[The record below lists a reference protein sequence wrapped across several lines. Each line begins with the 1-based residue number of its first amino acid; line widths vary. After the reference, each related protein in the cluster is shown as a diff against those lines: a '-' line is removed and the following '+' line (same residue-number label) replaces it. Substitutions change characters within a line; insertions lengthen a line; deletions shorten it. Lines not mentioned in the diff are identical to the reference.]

1 MFQHFYNDKEF
12 IESKYHKTSEP
23 FDSFRRMAYHGWECD
38 HSTGL
43 TDKELLTG
51 LDDLASETAGLP
63 HPVAKAKAIE
73 YLLRNM
79 RIDVNEHDW
88 FPAFYSLNRLIN
100 KTTQNKWYN
109 EIFTDTIPE
118 TKKNMDELNASGA
131 LSIWPDFDHVVP
143 DWRSIMS
150 LGFPGLRARAAK
162 YKKIHEENGTLT
174 EEMAAHFDGIEITYK
189 AVIDIIDRLYRLA
202 LTKKHDKAGK
212 MAECFESIRDG
223 APKNIY
229 EAMQVI
235 YIYFIISECVDSYQV
250 RSLGNGLD
258 HTLYEFY
265 KNDIENKTFTK
276 DEIKELLA
284 YFMFQWQSIG
294 NYWGQPFYMGGTNVD
309 GSTKYNDLS
318 KDILDVYDELGIY
331 NPKIQIKLND
341 NTPDIILNKVL
352 DMIRRGNSS
361 FVFCCEPGMT
371 KAVMGYGATY
381 EEALG
386 MDIRGCNETGVRAN
400 EVSTG
405 TGYINAS
412 KAVEFVFSDGYDRL
426 SKKQIGLKTGEVE
439 SLKKFDDFYF
449 ATLKQWEHIIESSLK
464 MSDEYEKFMSY
475 INPSLMYSATIEDSL
490 KKGTDAYQNGVK
502 FNNSAILNCA
512 FASLVDSVMAVKYL
526 VYDTEFVTISEL
538 KRAIDNNWEAFADLR
553 AKALGCP
560 KKYGNGEPETD
571 MYAERMAQFFATKVT
586 NRPNARGG
594 VYKAILHSARQY
606 VWQGEKTFAL
616 PDGRKA
622 GEELSKN
629 ASPVAGMDKEGVTAL
644 IHSVVK
650 LKPYTYPESFCLDVV
665 LHPTAVAGDD
675 GLNVMK
681 SLLKYYM
688 KNDGMSIQFNIFHI
702 DTLLDAQKHPEK
714 YKNLQVRVCGWN
726 VLWNNLSK
734 SEQDAFIKRAENAL

>member
-1 MFQHFYNDKEF
+1 
-12 IESKYHKTSEP
+12 
-23 FDSFRRMAYHGWECD
+23 MAYHGWECEN
-38 HSTGL
+38 STGL
-43 TDKELLTG
+43 TDNELLSG
-51 LDDLASETAGLP
+51 LDKLSKETAGLH
-63 HPVAKAKAIE
+63 HPIAKAKAIE

-79 RIDVNEHDW
+79 RIEVNEHDW

-109 EIFTDTIPE
+109 EVFEDTIPE
-118 TKKNMDELNASGA
+118 TKKNMDEFNASGA
-131 LSIWPDFDHVVP
+131 LDIWPDFDHVVP
-143 DWRSIMS
+143 DWNSIMS
-150 LGFPGLRARAAK
+150 LGFSGLRERTVE
-162 YKKIHEENGTLT
+162 YKKMHEKNGTLT
-174 EEMAAHFDGIEITYK
+174 DKMSAHFDGIDITYN
-189 AVIDIIDRLYRLA
+189 AVIEIIDRLYRLA
-202 LTKKHDKAGK
+202 LAKKHDKAKK
-212 MAECFESIRDG
+212 MAQCFKSIRDG
-223 APKNIY
+223 APTNIY

-258 HTLYEFY
+258 NTLYKFY

-276 DEIKELLA
+276 DEIKEFLA

-294 NYWGQPFYMGGTNVD
+294 NYWGQPFYMGGTNAD

-361 FVFCCEPGMT
+361 FVFCCEPGMI

-381 EEALG
+381 EEALE
-386 MDIRGCNETGVRAN
+386 MDIRGCYETGIRAN
-400 EVSTG
+400 EVSTA
-405 TGYINAS
+405 TGYINAA

-426 SKKQIGLKTGEVE
+426 SKKQIGLKTGDIE
-439 SLKKFDDFYF
+439 SFKTFDDFYF
-449 ATLKQWEHIIESSLK
+449 ATLKQWEYVIESSLK
-464 MSDEYEKFMSY
+464 MSDEYEKYMSY
-475 INPSLMYSATIEDSL
+475 INPSLMYSATIEGSL
-490 KKGTDAYQNGVK
+490 QKGADAYQNGVK
-502 FNNSAILNCA
+502 FNNSALLNCG
-512 FASLVDSVMAVKYL
+512 FASFVDSVMAVKYL
-526 VYDTEFVTISEL
+526 VYDTGIVSISEL
-538 KRAIDNNWEAFADLR
+538 KKALDNNWEGYSDLR

-594 VYKAILHSARQY
+594 VYKAILHSAREY

-629 ASPVAGMDKEGVTAL
+629 ASPVAGMDREGVTAL
-644 IHSVVK
+644 IHSVVN

-665 LHPTAVAGDD
+665 LHPSAVTGDD

-688 KNDGMSIQFNIFHI
+688 KNDGMSMQFNIFNI
-702 DTLLDAQKHPEK
+702 DTLRDARNHPEK

-726 VLWNNLSK
+726 VLWNNLNK

>member
-1 MFQHFYNDKEF
+1 MLKFFYNDKEF
-12 IESKYHKTSEP
+12 IENKYHKTSEP
-23 FDSFRRMAYHGWECD
+23 FDPFRRMAYHGWECEN
-38 HSTGL
+38 STGL
-43 TDKELLTG
+43 TDNELLSG
-51 LDDLASETAGLP
+51 LDKLSKETAGLQ
-63 HPVAKAKAIE
+63 HPIAKAKAIE

-79 RIDVNEHDW
+79 RIEVNEHDW

-109 EIFTDTIPE
+109 EVFVDTIPE
-118 TKKNMDELNASGA
+118 TKKNMDEFNASGA
-131 LSIWPDFDHVVP
+131 LDIWPDFDHVVP
-143 DWRSIMS
+143 DWNSIMS
-150 LGFPGLRARAAK
+150 LGFSGLRARAVEH
-162 YKKIHEENGTLT
+162 KKMHEKNGTLT
-174 EEMAAHFDGIEITYK
+174 DKMSAHFDGIDITYN
-189 AVIDIIDRLYRLA
+189 AVIEIIDRLYRLA
-202 LTKKHDKAGK
+202 LTKKHDKAKK
-212 MAECFESIRDG
+212 MAQCFKSIRDG
-223 APKNIY
+223 APTNIY

-258 HTLYEFY
+258 NTLYKFY

-276 DEIKELLA
+276 DEIKEFLA

-294 NYWGQPFYMGGTNVD
+294 NYWGQPFYMGGTNAD

-361 FVFCCEPGMT
+361 FVFCCEPGMI

-381 EEALG
+381 EEALE
-386 MDIRGCNETGVRAN
+386 MDIRGCYETGIRAN
-400 EVSTG
+400 EVSTA
-405 TGYINAS
+405 TGYINAA

-426 SKKQIGLKTGEVE
+426 SKKQIGLKTGDIE
-439 SLKKFDDFYF
+439 SFKTFDDFYF
-449 ATLKQWEHIIESSLK
+449 ATLKQWEYVIESSLK
-464 MSDEYEKFMSY
+464 MSDEYEKYMSY
-475 INPSLMYSATIEDSL
+475 INPSLMYSATIESSL
-490 KKGTDAYQNGVK
+490 QKGADAYQNGVK
-502 FNNSAILNCA
+502 FNNSALLNCG
-512 FASLVDSVMAVKYL
+512 FASFVDSVMAVKYL
-526 VYDTEFVTISEL
+526 VYDTGIVSISEL
-538 KRAIDNNWEAFADLR
+538 KKALDNNWEGYSDLR

-594 VYKAILHSARQY
+594 VYKAILHSAREY

-629 ASPVAGMDKEGVTAL
+629 ASPVAGMDREGVTAL
-644 IHSVVK
+644 IHSVVN

-665 LHPTAVAGDD
+665 LHPSAVAGDD

-688 KNDGMSIQFNIFHI
+688 KNDGMSMQFNIFNI
-702 DTLLDAQKHPEK
+702 DTLRDARNHPEN

-726 VLWNNLSK
+726 VLWNNLNK